1 MTKSLQAWVLH
12 KQWSGD
18 TSARVSFY
26 TSELGLIQCL
36 YKGARAPKKQ
46 ALLQAFTPLWLA
58 FDERY
63 GHYYVRSLE
72 CTAHS
77 LTLTGDALFSALY
90 VNELLYYVLRPLYPD
105 ADLFNAYLM
114 TLKTLAL
121 AQDKRDIQAVL
132 RRFEWTVLKACGYS
146 FSWTHDAGEDALIQA
161 EHSYRFCLGLGFVRD
176 NKGILGEHLQA
187 IAQDRLDNTD
197 VLKSAKYIMR
207 QAIDHLLGGRELK
220 SRGLYI
226 KIKV

>member
-1 MTKSLQAWVLH
+1 MTTKSLQAWILH

-26 TSELGLIQCL
+26 TAELGLIQCL
-36 YKGARAPKKQ
+36 YKGARSPKKQ

-58 FDERY
+58 YDERY

-77 LTLTGDALFSALY
+77 LSLTGDALFSALY
-90 VNELLYYVLRPLYPD
+90 VNELLYYVLRPLYPC

-121 AQDKRDIQAVL
+121 SEDKRAIEAVL
-132 RRFEWTVLKACGYS
+132 RRFEWSVLKACGCS
-146 FSWTHDAGEDALIQA
+146 FSWTHDAGHDTLIQA
-161 EHSYRFCLGLGFVRD
+161 QYTYRFCLDLGFVRD
-176 NKGILGEHLQA
+176 SKGIPGAHLQA
-187 IAQDRLDNTD
+187 IAKDCLDNTD

-207 QAIDHLLGGRELK
+207 QAIDNLLGGRELK
-220 SRGLYI
+220 SRGLYT
-226 KIKV
+226 KV

>member
-36 YKGARAPKKQ
+36 YKGARSPKKQ

-90 VNELLYYVLRPLYPD
+90 VNELLYYVLSPVYPD
-105 ADLFNAYLM
+105 ADLFNAYVM
-114 TLKTLAL
+114 TLQTLAI
-121 AQDKRDIQAVL
+121 AKDKRDIQAVL

-146 FSWTHDAGEDALIQA
+146 FSWTYDAGTDTLIQA
-161 EHSYRFCLGLGFVRD
+161 DYRYRFCVDAGFMRD
-176 NKGILGEHLQA
+176 NKGIPGEHLQA
-187 IAQDRLDNTD
+187 IAQDCLENID

-220 SRGLYI
+220 SRGLYT
-226 KIKV
+226 KV